1 MKNIVKETG
10 MKRQS
15 NVKSWTRR
23 VGVLLCLLIGNIFYV
38 GSVTASPIKILA
50 FGDSLTAGYG
60 VQENEAFP
68 ARLQAAMTAAGRTV
82 SIENAGVSGDTSAG
96 GLARLDWALGN
107 GKPDLII
114 VELGANDGLRGLPPT
129 QTESNLDAI
138 LTRLK
143 QENIPILLAGMLA
156 PPNMGKEY
164 GQEFNA
170 IYPRLAQKHGV
181 TLYPFFLD
189 GVIGHPDLLQRDGL
203 HPTPAGVDVVVSKI
217 MPVLDRMLGETP

>member
-1 MKNIVKETG
+1 

-38 GSVTASPIKILA
+38 GSVTAAPIRILV

-68 ARLQAAMTAAGRTV
+68 ARLQAAMTAAGRDV
-82 SIENAGVSGDTSAG
+82 VIENAGVSGDTSAG
-96 GLARLDWALGN
+96 GLARLDWALG
-107 GKPDLII
+107 GDKPDLII

-170 IYPRLAQKHGV
+170 IYPRLAQKHSV
-181 TLYPFFLD
+181 SLYPFFLD

-217 MPVLDRMLGETP
+217 MPVIDRMLGEAP

>member
-1 MKNIVKETG
+1 

-15 NVKSWTRR
+15 NVNSWTRR

-38 GSVTASPIKILA
+38 GSVTAAPIRILV

-68 ARLQAAMTAAGRTV
+68 ARLQAAMTAAGRDV
-82 SIENAGVSGDTSAG
+82 VIENAGVSGDTSAG
-96 GLARLDWALGN
+96 GLARLDWALG
-107 GKPDLII
+107 GDKPDLII

-170 IYPRLAQKHGV
+170 IYPRLAQKHSV
-181 TLYPFFLD
+181 SLYPFFLD

-217 MPVLDRMLGETP
+217 MPVIDRMLGEAP

>member
-1 MKNIVKETG
+1 

-15 NVKSWTRR
+15 NVNSWTRR

-38 GSVTASPIKILA
+38 GSVTAAPIRILV

-68 ARLQAAMTAAGRTV
+68 ARLQAAMTAAGRDV
-82 SIENAGVSGDTSAG
+82 VIENAGVSGDTSAG
-96 GLARLDWALGN
+96 GLARLDWALG
-107 GKPDLII
+107 GDKPDLVI

-170 IYPRLAQKHGV
+170 IYPRLAQKHSV
-181 TLYPFFLD
+181 SLYPFFLD

-217 MPVLDRMLGETP
+217 MPVIDRMLGEAP